1 MESRPR
7 VALLVTCLVDLFRPR
22 VAEAAVRV
30 LERAGCTVEVPRQ
43 TCCGQV
49 NANSGD
55 RAGAVA
61 LALQMAR
68 LFAGYDWVV
77 VPSGSCA
84 GQLRRTAP
92 SLCAP
97 GTPEHGALT
106 ELASRVRELTEF
118 LHDVARVAPSVGGVA
133 GLPGTPRRIAWHD
146 SCSCLRDLG
155 VRAQPR
161 ALLGDQLCEVPAGE
175 ECCGF
180 GGLFSAKYP
189 EISARIA
196 DHKLDAV
203 LGTGADCLAGADLG
217 CLLHLEGRLHRRGE
231 SLPVFHVAELLAG
244 MTTGQAAGKAAGKT
258 DWDDDGG
265 R

>member
-7 VALLVTCLVDLFRPR
+7 VALLVTCLVDVFRPR
-22 VAEAAVRV
+22 VAEAAVRL
-30 LERAGCTVEVPRQ
+30 LEQAGCAVEVPRQ

-55 RAGAVA
+55 RAGAIA

-68 LFAGYDWVV
+68 VFAGYDWVV

-92 SLCAP
+92 ALCTP
-97 GTPEHGALT
+97 GTAEHRELTAL
-106 ELASRVRELTEF
+106 AARVRELTEF
-118 LHDVARVAPSVGGVA
+118 LHDVARVPPGV
-133 GLPGTPRRIAWHD
+133 PGAPRRIAWHD

-155 VRAQPR
+155 VHDQPR
-161 ALLGDQLCEVPAGE
+161 ALLGDRVCEVPAGK

-189 EISARIA
+189 ELSVRIA
-196 DHKLDAV
+196 DHKLDAI
-203 LGTGADCLAGADLG
+203 LATGADCLAGADLG
-217 CLLHLEGRLHRRGE
+217 CLLHLEGRLRWRGE
-231 SLPVFHVAELLAG
+231 ALPVYHVAELLAG
-244 MTTGQAAGKAAGKT
+244 TTTGG
-258 DWDDDGG
+258 DDGD